1 MINKKDKHIGQGGNV
16 SMKVD
21 FKVVRQSRKHAD
33 ATPPTNAEIKAS
45 IRVVARQ
52 ARYNSENNPVLT
64 EFNKKIREI
73 RMSS

>member
-1 MINKKDKHIGQGGNV
+1 
-16 SMKVD
+16 MKVD
-21 FKVVRQSRKHAD
+21 FTVVRQSRKHAD

-45 IRVVARQ
+45 IRVAARRR